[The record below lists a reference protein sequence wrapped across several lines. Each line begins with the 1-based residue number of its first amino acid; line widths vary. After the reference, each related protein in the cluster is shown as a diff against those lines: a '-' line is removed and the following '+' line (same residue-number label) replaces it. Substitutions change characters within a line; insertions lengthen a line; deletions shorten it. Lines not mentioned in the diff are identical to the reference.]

1 MSGGGVLR
9 NWLLSDGR
17 SRLAASFLLAV
28 AILAI
33 AAPLVA
39 RYSPTAQNAMPF
51 TGISWDH
58 WLGTDD
64 LGRDVWARLIYGA
77 RASLLAAFIAVG
89 IAVGIGVP
97 IGLVAGFR
105 GGWVDAV
112 LMRIVDTFLS
122 FPGIILAIA
131 ITAVLGSGLMNAM
144 VAVGI
149 VFSPSIARLMRG
161 QVLVTRERGYV
172 EAAVSFGSPS
182 WWIVVRH
189 IVPNAIQ
196 PVVIQATF
204 MLGLAVL
211 AEASLSFVGLGVQY
225 PNPSFGVMLRSA
237 AQFTSLNPGGVY
249 PPGLAIALLVLAFN
263 ALGDSLRDVLSPA
276 TSTRRRI
283 GRRANRRPAPNPEP
297 NGASPRDN

>member
-1 MSGGGVLR
+1 MIRGDGPRRWPPGNLR
-9 NWLLSDGR
+9 ARLS
-17 SRLAASFLLAV
+17 AAFLLGV

-33 AAPLVA
+33 LAPLVA
-39 RYSPTAQNAMPF
+39 GHSPTQQNAMPF
-51 TGISWDH
+51 SEMSADH

-64 LGRDVWARLIYGA
+64 LGRDVWARLVYGA
-77 RASLLAAFIAVG
+77 RASLLAAFVAVVVG
-89 IAVGIGVP
+89 VGIGVP
-97 IGLVAGFR
+97 IGLVSGFY
-105 GGWVDAV
+105 GGWTDAI
-112 LMRIVDTFLS
+112 LMRIADAFLS

-131 ITAVLGSGLMNAM
+131 ITAVLGSGLLHAM

-161 QVLVTRERGYV
+161 QVLVTKERGYV
-172 EAAVSFGSPS
+172 EAASTFGSPS

-189 IVPNAIQ
+189 ILPNAIQ

-237 AQFTSLNPGGVY
+237 AQFTAIDPMGVY

-263 ALGDSLRDVLSPA
+263 ALGDSLRDIL
-276 TSTRRRI
+276 
-283 GRRANRRPAPNPEP
+283 
-297 NGASPRDN
+297 

>member
-1 MSGGGVLR
+1 MIASGFLR
-9 NWLLSDGR
+9 NWLLSDYR
-17 SRLAASFLLAV
+17 SRLATSFLLVVVFLAV
-28 AILAI
+28 

-39 RYSPTAQNAMPF
+39 RYSPTAQGALPF
-51 TGISWDH
+51 TGISAAH

-64 LGRDVWARLIYGA
+64 LGRDVWARLVYGA
-77 RASLLAAFIAVG
+77 RASLMAAFVAVG
-89 IAVGIGVP
+89 IAVAIGAP
-97 IGLVAGFR
+97 IGLVSGFR

-112 LMRIVDTFLS
+112 LMRVVDTFLS

-131 ITAVLGSGLMNAM
+131 ITAVLGSGLFNAM

-161 QVLVTRERGYV
+161 QVLVTKERGYI
-172 EAAVSFGSPS
+172 EAAMSFGSPA

-189 IVPNAIQ
+189 IIPNAIQ
-196 PVVIQATF
+196 PVVIQGTF
-204 MLGLAVL
+204 MLGLAIL

-237 AQFTSLNPGGVY
+237 AQFTAINPAGVY

-263 ALGDSLRDVLSPA
+263 ALGDSLRDVLSPT
-276 TSTRRRI
+276 TSTRRRFA
-283 GRRANRRPAPNPEP
+283 RRAPRPDVPTIES
-297 NGASPRDN
+297 NGTSPRES

>member
-1 MSGGGVLR
+1 MTGLLK
-9 NWLLSDGR
+9 NWLLIDTR
-17 SRLAASFLLAV
+17 SRLAAGFLLAV
-28 AILAI
+28 AVLAI
-33 AAPLVA
+33 AAPLVTP
-39 RYSPTAQNAMPF
+39 YSPTAQNALPF
-51 TGISWDH
+51 SGISATH

-64 LGRDVWARLIYGA
+64 LGRDVWTRLVFGA
-77 RASLLAAFIAVG
+77 RASLMAAFVAVG
-89 IAVGIGVP
+89 IAVAIGAP
-97 IGLVAGFR
+97 IGLVSGFR

-131 ITAVLGSGLMNAM
+131 ITAVLGSGLTNAM

-161 QVLVTRERGYV
+161 QVLVTKERGYV
-172 EAAVSFGSPS
+172 EAAISFGSPA

-196 PVVIQATF
+196 PVVIQSTF

-237 AQFTSLNPGGVY
+237 AQFTAINPAGVY

-263 ALGDSLRDVLSPA
+263 ALGDSLRDVLSPG
-276 TSTRRRI
+276 TNTRRRA
-283 GRRANRRPAPNPEP
+283 RRSAKQAPAPQAEP
-297 NGASPRDN
+297 NGAPSRDS

>member
-1 MSGGGVLR
+1 MMGAGFLR
-9 NWLLSDGR
+9 DWLLGDTR
-17 SRLAASFLLAV
+17 SRIAASFLLGVVVV
-28 AILAI
+28 AM

-39 RYSPTAQNAMPF
+39 RYSPTGMVAMPF
-51 TGISWDH
+51 SGISGAH

-64 LGRDVWARLIYGA
+64 LGRDVWARLVYGA
-77 RASLLAAFIAVG
+77 RASLLAALVAVV

-97 IGLVAGFR
+97 VGLVSGFR

-112 LMRIVDTFLS
+112 LMRVVDTFLS

-161 QVLVTRERGYV
+161 QVLVTKERGYV
-172 EAAVSFGSPS
+172 EAAMTFGSPS

-189 IVPNAIQ
+189 VIPNAIQ
-196 PVVIQATF
+196 PVVIQSTF

-237 AQFTSLNPGGVY
+237 AQFTAINPAGVY

-263 ALGDSLRDVLSPA
+263 ALGDSLRDALSPT
-276 TSTRRRI
+276 TSTKRRVA
-283 GRRANRRPAPNPEP
+283 RRARKANAQTLQPD
-297 NGASPRDN
+297 GASTRDN

>member
-1 MSGGGVLR
+1 MIRESVVR
-9 NWLLSDGR
+9 RWLFGDIR
-17 SRLAASFLLAV
+17 SLMAASFLLCAV
-28 AILAI
+28 FLAI

-39 RYSPTAQNAMPF
+39 RYSPTQQNAMPF
-51 TGISWDH
+51 LEISGAH

-64 LGRDVWARLIYGA
+64 LGRDVWARLVYGA
-77 RASLLAAFIAVG
+77 RASLLAAFVAVG
-89 IAVGIGVP
+89 IAVGVGAP
-97 IGLVAGFR
+97 IGLAAGFR
-105 GGWVDAV
+105 GGWLDAI
-112 LMRIVDTFLS
+112 LMRIADAFLS
-122 FPGIILAIA
+122 LPGIILAIA
-131 ITAVLGSGLMNAM
+131 ITTVLGTGLTNAM

-161 QVLVTRERGYV
+161 QVLVTKERGYV

-196 PVVIQATF
+196 PVAIQATF
-204 MLGLAVL
+204 MLGLAVV

-237 AQFTSLNPGGVY
+237 AQFTSIDPGGVY

-263 ALGDSLRDVLSPA
+263 ALGDSLRDVL
-276 TSTRRRI
+276 
-283 GRRANRRPAPNPEP
+283 
-297 NGASPRDN
+297 